1 MQLVVENDHKTQK
14 MKEPRDVA
22 YLLQGFL
29 SKCSLLYFNSMLT
42 SLTKVKVP
50 SELLLQISTKV
61 RKHPTLHA
69 SQALKKAPKY
79 FDCKV

>member
-14 MKEPRDVA
+14 LKQPSDVA
-22 YLLQGFL
+22 YLLQMQ
-29 SKCSLLYFNSMLT
+29 SWLYFHSMLT

-69 SQALKKAPKY
+69 SRALKKGPKY